1 MVLMR
6 NSCTILV
13 ITLGRDLFNEEEAA
27 VMWTRLVDLRRFQWQ
42 LF

>member
-6 NSCTILV
+6 NSFTVLFIK
-13 ITLGRDLFNEEEAA
+13 LGRNLFNEEEFAM
-27 VMWTRLVDLRRFQWQ
+27 MWTRLVDLRRFQWQ